1 MQYVKPTIGSGVM
14 TDIAVVALS
23 QGCVSL
29 YAWYF
34 SGFCLAMSDPG
45 PPGGRP
51 RLHRERDDGVTRVSF
66 VLRPD
71 ATESEARD
79 LLLGAITEALQTEL
93 LDAYTRDALL
103 QVHWGPADDP
113 HSGIVRQVQD
123 GSGEPGHSHD
133 PQDQRFS
140 IIAGLLAEERDD
152 AADDAEL
159 LDADGRDADSN
170 LHWDSAD
177 DAEQR
182 DDAAD
187 DAEPQAESDDA
198 ADDARNAEPD
208 GDDSQ
213 PRDDSQ
219 ATLHLMS
226 PVPAD
231 DAELNGES
239 DDATD
244 DASESDDAIHDFAAR
259 LIPEGHV
266 CRIIQMTDPELAA
279 DINRA
284 TGRDDAAQLIPPLPL
299 NEEAGGN
306 LLSRIRECIRGYR
319 WREGILS
326 RVDAR
331 GDVTQA

>member
-1 MQYVKPTIGSGVM
+1 MQTG
-14 TDIAVVALS
+14 
-23 QGCVSL
+23 
-29 YAWYF
+29 
-34 SGFCLAMSDPG
+34 
-45 PPGGRP
+45 
-51 RLHRERDDGVTRVSF
+51 
-66 VLRPD
+66 
-71 ATESEARD
+71 
-79 LLLGAITEALQTEL
+79 
-93 LDAYTRDALL
+93 
-103 QVHWGPADDP
+103 
-113 HSGIVRQVQD
+113 
-123 GSGEPGHSHD
+123 
-133 PQDQRFS
+133 
-140 IIAGLLAEERDD
+140 
-152 AADDAEL
+152 
-159 LDADGRDADSN
+159 N

-198 ADDARNAEPD
+198 ADDASNAEPD

-213 PRDDSQ
+213 LRDDSQ

-226 PVPAD
+226 PAPAD

-244 DASESDDAIHDFAAR
+244 DASESDDPHDFAER
-259 LIPEGHV
+259 LIPEAHV
-266 CRIIQMTDPELAA
+266 RRIIQMTDPELAA

-306 LLSRIRECIRGYR
+306 LPSRIRECIRGYR

-326 RVDAR
+326 R
-331 GDVTQA
+331 GDVTWG

>member
-1 MQYVKPTIGSGVM
+1 M

-34 SGFCLAMSDPG
+34 SGFCQAMSAPG

-113 HSGIVRQVQD
+113 HNGIVRQVQD

-140 IIAGLLAEERDD
+140 
-152 AADDAEL
+152 
-159 LDADGRDADSN
+159 
-170 LHWDSAD
+170 
-177 DAEQR
+177 
-182 DDAAD
+182 
-187 DAEPQAESDDA
+187 
-198 ADDARNAEPD
+198 
-208 GDDSQ
+208 
-213 PRDDSQ
+213 
-219 ATLHLMS
+219 MS
-226 PVPAD
+226 PFIFPLILKSWSPGDHSTKMITA
-231 DAELNGES
+231 LN
-239 DDATD
+239 
-244 DASESDDAIHDFAAR
+244 
-259 LIPEGHV
+259 
-266 CRIIQMTDPELAA
+266 
-279 DINRA
+279 
-284 TGRDDAAQLIPPLPL
+284 
-299 NEEAGGN
+299 
-306 LLSRIRECIRGYR
+306 
-319 WREGILS
+319 
-326 RVDAR
+326 
-331 GDVTQA
+331 

>member
-1 MQYVKPTIGSGVM
+1 
-14 TDIAVVALS
+14 
-23 QGCVSL
+23 
-29 YAWYF
+29 
-34 SGFCLAMSDPG
+34 MSAPG

-51 RLHRERDDGVTRVSF
+51 MPRRERDDADTRVSF

-71 ATESEARD
+71 ATESEVRD
-79 LLLGAITEALQTEL
+79 LLLRAITEARSRQTEL
-93 LDAYTRDALL
+93 LDADTREWGPADDAELLGAYTRDALL
-103 QVHWGPADDP
+103 QVHWGPADD
-113 HSGIVRQVQD
+113 
-123 GSGEPGHSHD
+123 
-133 PQDQRFS
+133 
-140 IIAGLLAEERDD
+140 AEERDDAADD

-159 LDADGRDADSN
+159 LDADGRDADGN
-170 LHWDSAD
+170 LHWDSAVY
-177 DAEQR
+177 AEQR
-182 DDAAD
+182 DYAAD

-213 PRDDSQ
+213 LRDDSQ

-231 DAELNGES
+231 DAELNGEL
-239 DDATD
+239 DDATADATD
-244 DASESDDAIHDFAAR
+244 DASESDDAIHDRAAR

-299 NEEAGGN
+299 SEEAGGN
-306 LLSRIRECIRGYR
+306 FTSRIRGCIRGYR

-331 GDVTQA
+331 GDVTQG